1 MILEVVVNGR
11 DVDETEIDE
20 VNNIIKKLDKAL
32 INVNHELK
40 VKIKAEIVGI
50 WIHKEGRIENE

>member
-20 VNNIIKKLDKAL
+20 VNNIIKELDKAL

-50 WIHKEGRIENE
+50 